1 MKTFLGAGG
10 GAIIGDAIFP
20 GLGTVGGALL
30 GAYGGKKASERS
42 RSGRRDRYDDDA
54 EEYRRSQR

>member
-1 MKTFLGAGG
+1 MDTFLGAGG

-30 GAYGGKKASERS
+30 GGYGGHQYADNKARKRSSDGRGRHKER
-42 RSGRRDRYDDDA
+42 D
-54 EEYRRSQR
+54 